1 MMPDSLG
8 RAQRVAETVLR
19 EQLNDVVFDRILVK
33 PDNDRFYEDD
43 GEYVAVKALYEGRR
57 ERLRS
62 ERTSQLRRILRESLL
77 DEGVTEFPVLYL
89 IMKSEWDRHPD
100 PARPLIWRRGRDSN
114 PRYAINVH
122 TLSRRAP

>member
-1 MMPDSLG
+1 MMPDSLS

-33 PDNDRFYEDD
+33 PDNNRFDEHDC
-43 GEYVAVKALYEGRR
+43 EYVAVKAIYEGRR
-57 ERLRS
+57 ERLRL
-62 ERTSQLRRILRESLL
+62 ERTSQLRRVLRERLL

-100 PARPLIWRRGRDSN
+100 PA
-114 PRYAINVH
+114 
-122 TLSRRAP
+122 

>member
-1 MMPDSLG
+1 MIPESLE

-19 EQLNDVVFDRILVK
+19 EQLDDVVFDRVLVK
-33 PDNDRFYEDD
+33 PDMDQFDEHD
-43 GEYVAVKALYEGRR
+43 GVYVEVKAIYEGAR

-62 ERTSQLRRILRESLL
+62 ERTSQLRRILREKLL

-100 PARPLIWRRGRDSN
+100 PA
-114 PRYAINVH
+114 
-122 TLSRRAP
+122 